1 MDKIASGR
9 SSTEIMGAKEFVN
22 IGNDIYNHF
31 VEEFK
36 NIAKQHNQTYTLGDT
51 IVKTTSGKADLKMG
65 TLNLKSSTKIKDNI
79 LQELIP
85 LLNEAEF
92 TVKNYK
98 NSTFEQFG
106 LELGHS
112 NLFRS
117 IVAELNIVFPKN
129 LSENINWQ
137 RDIFYRGAQIMTKT
151 NKKPSASAEEVMKH
165 FYHMR
170 FIYELSGLG
179 LIDSATGKP
188 QFVKYL
194 IYNDPASSNIY
205 VQDTASII
213 LNEINSRKAKIN
225 TFGTIHFKNIKGYKK
240 GQH

>member
-1 MDKIASGR
+1 MA
-9 SSTEIMGAKEFVN
+9 EIQGAANFTN
-22 IGNDIYNHF
+22 IGKDLYNHF
-31 VEEFK
+31 VDEFK
-36 NIAKQHNQTYTLGDT
+36 NVATQYNQTYTLGDT
-51 IVKTTSGKADLKMG
+51 IVKSTYAKADLHTG
-65 TLNLKSSTKIKDNI
+65 TLKIGSKTEFKDEI
-79 LQELIP
+79 LREIIP
-85 LLNEAEF
+85 LLNNASF

-98 NSTFEQFG
+98 SSTFESFG
-106 LELGHS
+106 LELGHT

-117 IVAELNIVFPKN
+117 IVAELNIVFPQN
-129 LSENINWQ
+129 YTNWQ

-151 NKKPSASAEEVMKH
+151 NEPPSASVEEVMKH

-194 IYNDPASSNIY
+194 IYNDPTTSNIY

-213 LNEINSRKAKIN
+213 LNEINKRKGNIN
-225 TFGTIHFKNIKGYKK
+225 TFGTIRLKNIKGYRKNEY
-240 GQH
+240 